1 MVRRENEFGLFE
13 EYELGN
19 NGVVKLE
26 RRGGKYGRYVF
37 S

>member
-19 NGVVKLE
+19 NGDVKVE
-26 RRGGKYGRYVF
+26 RRGGK
-37 S
+37 